1 MRETERSFFAMTLT
15 LLALTTV
22 AGAATGPKQVD
33 VDRVPDAFMF
43 PIVAMPYAWEKPTID
58 GTVNDAE
65 WQGAFSQMALRS
77 PQGQIAT
84 RQTRFWIMWD
94 EENLYIAMRSPLRKG
109 ERPVQQHRDPSV
121 DTDQIFDD
129 CYEIWISAGQ
139 VDTPT
144 GQLDC
149 SAKFLSNVS
158 GAHYDTIYQPNV
170 GNERVGSYETGW
182 KPKNRINDRNE
193 WEMELVVPR
202 ASLGTTP
209 GPFHDGQHIRVLM
222 ARNAKRGWSQDNFE
236 GSSSFSVTDTHS
248 LFILSKTAP
257 ALHLLGVG
265 DADKGEVGLRLAAQG
280 QSDMPIQWKFQAP
293 GVTKDGKAQV
303 AKGKLAEVV
312 NDLAMDKAGEGDMRI
327 TVTDAAGRPLLDWGT
342 QRSFAMLTRPV
353 TDANGNRVKN
363 EKGKPVYET
372 VNPANEV
379 FNDKG
384 DVIVLTTTYNPVR
397 SYLKVQGDFINY
409 DNRAAIQDIE
419 VMVKDA
425 NGREVGKSSSRLDPY
440 AYAKDLIRFEKLPA
454 GAYTVVTR
462 CLGKDGKVLESRET
476 TFTVADLAT
485 KYDWFNTKRGNIETV
500 IKPWTPV
507 TQKGNT
513 LGVWGRDMTI
523 GAAGLPAQITTQGR
537 KLFAE
542 PGRLVASRD
551 GKAMAAAG
559 VETRTTF
566 DKDYRKIIRVKSQ
579 LGDIAVTSDVQVEFD
594 GLYKVTMTLDPKQA
608 TALDRLQIVLP
619 LDEAMA
625 DYIHG
630 SAAEIRSGF
639 YYGPMPKGQG
649 KIWDCISLGDAT
661 MTKGSFVPY
670 VWVGSPVGG
679 LAWFAD
685 SDEGWVPSDTTPA
698 IEIQRHRDGQV
709 EFVLNLISEP
719 FTLDKPRTLTFGLQ
733 ASPAK
738 AMYDRWRE
746 EKWWCADTFREYAR
760 KGDIIWASTPF
771 PDKKYIEESR
781 KLVAAQH
788 EAGRPAVPYF
798 IHSVLP
804 RHLPE
809 MEDLFDEWTTND
821 GEYGSKALC
830 YRKTLNDF
838 MVHKWGEWARDC
850 GIDGYYVDNMRPID
864 CNKIEHGCGYL
875 LPDGRVQPSYSMFGT
890 REYFLRSRAAILEE
904 RPRSK
909 LVLHMTNAMILPWIG
924 AADIAYDGEH
934 HVIYPRMKKDFM
946 DFWALDRVRVDVP
959 EGWGTAV
966 NFMHEYQGN
975 WEGENLYLAMRAYI
989 GQVALHDV
997 LPTGNHNGHAG
1008 HFIRQR
1014 EAFGIGDS
1022 DVSFL
1027 GYWQKDSGLSAA
1039 GKDIKL
1045 GAWLKSGVASPGDST
1060 NSPLSPHRLLLL
1072 VVNFGEKQSATVKID
1087 PKPLGWGGSAIAVT
1101 DAEAGY
1107 KNQKGIKKTPEEIA
1121 AEKEQFDKNEAAKAA
1136 QNAKYKVK
1144 TFRPQISRQ
1153 VVTWDG
1159 DKNEPVKV
1167 DGTTL
1172 TVPVERHNYRLLIVE
1187 RKDDL

>member
-1 MRETERSFFAMTLT
+1 MFCC
-15 LLALTTV
+15 LASSPLPV
-22 AGAATGPKQVD
+22 SAAVGAKKVDTGK
-33 VDRVPDAFMF
+33 VPSQYQH

-65 WQGAFSQMALRS
+65 WQGAFSQMAMRS
-77 PQGQIAT
+77 TQGQIAA
-84 RQTRFWIMWD
+84 RQTRFWLMWD
-94 EENLYIAMRSPLRKG
+94 EENIYIAMRSPLRKG
-109 ERPVQQHRDPSV
+109 ERPIQQHRDPSA

-129 CYEIWISAGQ
+129 CYEIWFSAGQ

-182 KPKNRINDRNE
+182 KPKNRINDKNE
-193 WEMELVVPR
+193 WEMELVIPR

-209 GPFHDGQHIRVLM
+209 GPFHDGQQVRALL

-248 LFILSKTAP
+248 LFVLSKTAP
-257 ALHLLGVG
+257 ALHLLSVG

-280 QSDMPIQWKFQAP
+280 QGEMPVSWKFQSP
-293 GVTKDGKAQV
+293 DVTKEGKAQV
-303 AKGKLAEVV
+303 AKGKLAEIV
-312 NDLAMDKAGEGDMRI
+312 NDLAMDKAGDGDLRI
-327 TVTDAAGRPLLDWGT
+327 TVTDDAGRPLLDWGT
-342 QRSFAMLTRPV
+342 RRSFALERRRV
-353 TDANGNRVKN
+353 ADAKD
-363 EKGKPVYET
+363 EKGKPVFET
-372 VNPANEV
+372 VNPAHDV
-379 FNDKG
+379 FDDKG
-384 DVIVLTTTYNPVR
+384 DVVVLETSYNPVH

-419 VMVKDA
+419 VTVKNA
-425 NGREVGKSSSRLDPY
+425 EGKEIGKSTCRLDPY

-454 GAYTVVTR
+454 GEYTVVTR
-462 CLGKDGKVLESRET
+462 CLDKASNAIETREKK
-476 TFTVADLAT
+476 FSVADLAQ

-537 KLFAE
+537 KLFTE
-542 PGRLVASRD
+542 PGRLVASSA
-551 GKAMAAAG
+551 GKATTATG
-559 VETRTTF
+559 VETKTTF
-566 DKDYRKIIRVKSQ
+566 DKDYRKIIQVKSQ
-579 LGDIAVTSDVQVEFD
+579 LGGIAVTSDVQVEFD

-608 TALDRLQIVLP
+608 TTLDKLQIVLP

-625 DYIHG
+625 DYIHA

-639 YYGPMPKGQG
+639 FYGPMPAGKG

-698 IEIQRHRDGQV
+698 IEIQRNKAGQV
-709 EFVLNLISEP
+709 ELVLNLISEN
-719 FTLDKPRTLTFGLQ
+719 FTIDKPRTLTFGLQ

-746 EKWWCADTFREYAR
+746 EKWWCGDTFKEYAR
-760 KGDIIWASTPF
+760 KGDIIWSSTPF
-771 PDKKYIEESR
+771 PDKKHIEESK
-781 KLVAAQH
+781 KLVAEQH
-788 EAGRPAVPYF
+788 QHGRPAVPYF

-809 MEDLFDEWTTND
+809 MADLFDEWTTND

-830 YRKTLNDF
+830 YRATLNDF

-850 GIDGYYVDNMRPID
+850 AIDGYYVDNMRPID
-864 CNKIEHGCGYL
+864 CNKIEHGCGYR
-875 LPDGRVQPSYSMFGT
+875 LPDGRVQPVYSMFGT

-904 RPRSK
+904 RPASK

-924 AADIAYDGEH
+924 AADVAYDGEH

-959 EGWGTAV
+959 EAWGTAV
-966 NFMHEYQGN
+966 NFMHEYQEQ
-975 WEGENLYLAMRAYI
+975 WDPAELYLAMRAYI

-1008 HFIRQR
+1008 HFIKQR
-1014 EAFGIGDS
+1014 EAFGIGDN
-1022 DVSFL
+1022 DVKFL
-1027 GYWQKDSGLSAA
+1027 GYWQKGTGLSAE

-1045 GAWLKSGVASPGDST
+1045 AAWLKPDKMM
-1060 NSPLSPHRLLLL
+1060 LM
-1072 VVNFGEKQSATVKID
+1072 VVNFGEKQNATVK
-1087 PKPLGWGGSAIAVT
+1087 LAWGNAVVT

-1107 KNQKGIKKTPEEIA
+1107 KNEKPVKKTAEELA
-1121 AEKEQFDKNEAAKAA
+1121 AEKVEFDKNEAAKAE
-1136 QNAKYKVK
+1136 QNPKYKIK
-1144 TFRPQISRQ
+1144 TFRPQPNKKVI
-1153 VVTWDG
+1153 TWDG

-1172 TVPVERHNYRLLIVE
+1172 TVPVERHNYRLLIIT
-1187 RKDDL
+1187 RGQGS